1 MLSATSKHLIVWTQT
16 GNFNRISMLQNSHDL
31 QKDNMPSN
39 TASAATLYQHNQVT
53 NADPVQ
59 LIILLYN
66 GALFR
71 IAQGRQRLQEGNPL
85 HTGLAIS
92 KAQAIVGELR
102 QSLNLD
108 LGGDIAKNLDR
119 LYAYLH
125 ELMVTAMVEN
135 RAEPLDEAAK
145 LLTELRGAWGEV
157 ATLATPIWEKNQA
170 AASTGRTGEPREPI
184 RMQMSA

>member
-1 MLSATSKHLIVWTQT
+1 M
-16 GNFNRISMLQNSHDL
+16 
-31 QKDNMPSN
+31 
-39 TASAATLYQHNQVT
+39 YQHNQVT

-59 LIILLYN
+59 LIMLLYN

-71 IAQGRQRLQEGNPL
+71 IAQGQQRLQEKNQL
-85 HTGLAIS
+85 HAGLAIS

-102 QSLNLD
+102 QSLNLNE
-108 LGGDIAKNLDR
+108 GGDVAKNLDR

-145 LLTELRGAWGEV
+145 LLTELRGAWSEV
-157 ATLATPIWEKNQA
+157 ETLATPLWEKNQA
-170 AASTGRTGEPREPI
+170 AANSLSHTGGSLEATRLQTR
-184 RMQMSA
+184 A

>member
-1 MLSATSKHLIVWTQT
+1 
-16 GNFNRISMLQNSHDL
+16 
-31 QKDNMPSN
+31 MPSN
-39 TASAATLYQHNQVT
+39 TASAATLYQHNQIT

-59 LIILLYN
+59 LIMLLYN

-71 IAQGRQRLQEGNPL
+71 MAQGRQRLQEGNAL
-85 HTGLAIS
+85 HAGLAIS

-108 LGGDIAKNLDR
+108 LGGEIAKNLDR
-119 LYAYLH
+119 LYVYLH
-125 ELMVTAMVEN
+125 ELMVKATLQN

-170 AASTGRTGEPREPI
+170 EATSTAQTGELRQAN
-184 RMQMSA
+184 RMQMRA

>member
-1 MLSATSKHLIVWTQT
+1 MQ
-16 GNFNRISMLQNSHDL
+16 
-31 QKDNMPSN
+31 SN
-39 TASAATLYQHNQVT
+39 TASAATMYQHNQVT

-59 LIILLYN
+59 LILLLYN

-71 IAQGRQRLQEGNPL
+71 IAQGRQRLQEKNQL
-85 HTGLAIS
+85 HAGLAIS

-102 QSLNLD
+102 QSLNPNA
-108 LGGDIAKNLDR
+108 GGDIAKNLDR

-125 ELMVTAMVEN
+125 ELMVKAMVEN

-157 ATLATPIWEKNQA
+157 AALATPIWEKNQPA
-170 AASTGRTGEPREPI
+170 ATSTGHTGEPREAL
-184 RMQMSA
+184 RMHMRA